1 MKKTIFKILL
11 LCLMLIGMSC
21 ANTYAAQMENL
32 QINLDKT
39 TVHPGENVTVH
50 VDFGQ
55 FVGSYTFDFAYDSNL
70 LEFVSASDGA
80 ASDNSTRVRVV
91 FPNGGT
97 SPAEE
102 LNVVFKAKTGI
113 TTSNPTEINITAE
126 GLANANASE
135 IYDDITTP
143 ITKQL
148 MVEPVYE
155 DYAIDLKYTGNI
167 LANTA
172 KDMTLSITSSMGKS
186 YEHVRLIAQATT
198 PEGATVKLI
207 GKDENGLDQD
217 IIASGWGKDEGYSI
231 GGKDVKQ
238 VLNLAGTF
246 TKSGAYSINFKLVN
260 REDSDSVIAQKTIA
274 LNVGEP
280 ATTQIPEET
289 KKEETPKVLP
299 KTGSNIYIAGFSF
312 IAILVIIY
320 AYVSKKR

>member
-1 MKKTIFKILL
+1 MKKIFFKVILL
-11 LCLMLIGMSC
+11 SLILICISC
-21 ANTYAAQMENL
+21 VNIYAEQMENL
-32 QINLDKT
+32 KIDLDKT

-55 FVGSYTFDFAYDSNL
+55 FVGSYTFDFAYDNNL
-70 LEFVSASDGA
+70 LEFVSASDGLA
-80 ASDNSTRVRVV
+80 NDNSTRVRVV

-97 SPAEE
+97 DPAEE

-113 TTSNPTEINITAE
+113 TTSNPTQINITAE

-135 IYDDITTP
+135 VYDDITTP

-155 DYAIDLKYTGNI
+155 DYTIDLKYTGNI

-172 KDMTLSITSSMGKS
+172 KDMILSIESSLGKS
-186 YEHVRLIAQATT
+186 YEHVRIIAQATT

-207 GKDENGLDQD
+207 GKDENGLNQD
-217 IIASGWGKDEGYSI
+217 IIKSGWGKDEGYSI
-231 GGKDVKQ
+231 GGKNVKQ

-260 REDSDSVIAQKTIA
+260 RDDSDSVIAQKTIA
-274 LNVGEP
+274 FNVGEP
-280 ATTQIPEET
+280 APVETSKET
-289 KKEETPKVLP
+289 KNDDTPKVLP
-299 KTGSNIYIAGFSF
+299 KTGNNIYVTGFSI
-312 IAILVIIY
+312 IAFLAIAY